1 MEKCADNEGWTK
13 DQIHF
18 KVFFQSSVTP
28 LACPSLEEKNE
39 EMAWSEE
46 VEGEEETRKA
56 LKNLINILAKLE
68 GQGIFGKIS
77 QLEEINSAEV
87 SEAKQR

>member
-1 MEKCADNEGWTK
+1 
-13 DQIHF
+13 
-18 KVFFQSSVTP
+18 
-28 LACPSLEEKNE
+28 
-39 EMAWSEE
+39 MAWSEE